1 MVDGC
6 AELKRRIWKDIQ
18 VRWESG
24 AGFFDTY
31 WKLSDSIDKLREEVW
46 DADDSFHRDVNR
58 IANELEIIRLEEIRV
73 PDTIGYD
80 PSGGKTKQLGIKDIP
95 SDREAGAVHK
105 TIHNKDRRC
114 GRTASETDQSGGSE
128 SRRRGR

>member
-1 MVDGC
+1 MNTS
-6 AELKRRIWKDIQ
+6 E
-18 VRWESG
+18 
-24 AGFFDTY
+24 AGEWHRLFDTY

-80 PSGGKTKQLGIKDIP
+80 PSGGKRNNWG
-95 SDREAGAVHK
+95 SK
-105 TIHNKDRRC
+105 TSWK
-114 GRTASETDQSGGSE
+114 
-128 SRRRGR
+128 

>member
-1 MVDGC
+1 MIS
-6 AELKRRIWKDIQ
+6 RICEKTLLYAYQ
-18 VRWESG
+18 QQN
-24 AGFFDTY
+24 
-31 WKLSDSIDKLREEVW
+31 
-46 DADDSFHRDVNR
+46 SFHRDVNR

-73 PDTIGYD
+73 PDTIGYY